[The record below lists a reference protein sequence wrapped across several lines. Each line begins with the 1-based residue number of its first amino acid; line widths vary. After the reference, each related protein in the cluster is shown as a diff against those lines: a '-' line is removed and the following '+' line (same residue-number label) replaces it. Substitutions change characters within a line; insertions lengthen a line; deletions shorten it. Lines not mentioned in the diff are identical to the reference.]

1 MPTMR
6 PRFSG
11 RSSRPNDLDMSPKA
25 GRLAIFLQLVNH
37 ASDLSD
43 GIIRVVGCL
52 HAFIPADSYTHV
64 SCLDHSNVIGT
75 IPNGEGDGLYSLL
88 NHIHYLRLLQRRH
101 PVREERN
108 DDYMRLSRGN
118 GCNLHLAALKGQL
131 LDNFQIQYIHFMLMC
146 KEAFRKQ

>member
-1 MPTMR
+1 MTR
-6 PRFSG
+6 
-11 RSSRPNDLDMSPKA
+11 
-25 GRLAIFLQLVNH
+25 QLVNH

-146 KEAFRKQ
+146 KKAFRKQ